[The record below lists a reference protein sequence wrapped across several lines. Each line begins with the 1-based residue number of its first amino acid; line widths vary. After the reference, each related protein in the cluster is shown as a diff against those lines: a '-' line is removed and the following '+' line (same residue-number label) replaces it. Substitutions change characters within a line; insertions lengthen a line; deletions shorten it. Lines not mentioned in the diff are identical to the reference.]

1 MNEIQMLIFALQALI
16 AVGAAARIGYCFAMI
31 NANEEEDPK
40 VYKVR
45 IRNVVVFAVLA
56 ETIGG
61 ILQIVQNYVK

>member
-1 MNEIQMLIFALQALI
+1 MNEIQMLITILQVLI
-16 AVGAAARIGYCFAMI
+16 AVGAAARIGYCCVMM
-31 NANEEEDPK
+31 NSDEEEDPK

-45 IRNVVVFAVLA
+45 IRNVLVFTVLA

>member
-1 MNEIQMLIFALQALI
+1 MNEIQMLITLLQILI
-16 AVGAAARIGYCFAMI
+16 GAGAGARIVYCYIMI
-31 NANEEEDPK
+31 NVDGEEDAK

-45 IRNVVVFAVLA
+45 IRNVLVFAVLA